1 MKLNHKKRHLSDDGF
16 SFIELIVTMLI
27 STIVIAAVAG
37 FMSVALRY
45 YDRTDAET
53 TLQTESQVTELFL
66 TELIQESTNHKLISA
81 GEYREGITYAIKVER
96 ESGTSVVEMKGKQ
109 LWYAN
114 VTTGDSDAGMIST
127 LLGKGMD
134 GAFLAKN
141 VEEFVV
147 TPSNRPDVL
156 TGENGL
162 VQINLTFNVND
173 KIYKEMVTVSLRNK
187 KKN

>member
-1 MKLNHKKRHLSDDGF
+1 MKSNHKKKHLSDDGF
-16 SFIELIVTMLI
+16 SFMELIVTMLI

-37 FMSVALRY
+37 FMSIALRY
-45 YDRTDAET
+45 YDSTDAET

-66 TELIQESTNHKLISA
+66 TELMQESIHHRMIPS
-81 GEYREGITYAIKVER
+81 GEYRDGITYAIEVKR
-96 ESGTSVVEMKGKQ
+96 ESGTSVVALKGKQ

-114 VTTGDSDAGMIST
+114 VTESDSDANKINA
-127 LLGKGMD
+127 LLNKGMK
-134 GAFLAKN
+134 GAFLAKY

-147 TPSNRPDVL
+147 TPTVRPDVL

-162 VQINLTFNVND
+162 VQINLTFNVKD